1 MEVAAGNNLVGLAVP
16 SRKYQG
22 VVGYRVGLDQQG
34 ARRLPQQIVHGS
46 HHLGLAAQAV
56 RVLHLAIVK
65 YMGAAYLAAGQQIA
79 IQPRSEEH
87 TSELQSLMRISYAV
101 FCLKK
106 KNTAL
111 AQATT
116 KDSRKSTYDEPV
128 YLIHLNSSKRA

>member
-1 MEVAAGNNLVGLAVP
+1 MCICFFRLKTAYEVGISDWSSDVCSSDLCHRLGMEVAAGNNLVGLAVP

-65 YMGAAYLAAGQQIA
+65 YMGAAYLAAGQQTE
-79 IQPRSEEH
+79 IQPGV
-87 TSELQSLMRISYAV
+87 M
-101 FCLKK
+101 
-106 KNTAL
+106 NL
-111 AQATT
+111 AGL
-116 KDSRKSTYDEPV
+116 E
-128 YLIHLNSSKRA
+128 IERAHV

>member
-16 SRKYQG
+16 SRKYHG

-79 IQPRSEEH
+79 LQPDGMNLARLSTVVLHLRLEW
-87 TSELQSLMRISYAV
+87 ISAAHGTIS
-101 FCLKK
+101 
-106 KNTAL
+106 KNYTTAGVNG
-111 AQATT
+111 
-116 KDSRKSTYDEPV
+116 SVNYIS
-128 YLIHLNSSKRA
+128 